1 MMSVARR
8 YLADDSEAE
17 DTVQDALLR
26 LWQLHGRLSPSL
38 DSLSWIIVRNLA
50 IDRLSRRSNNIDI
63 EKIDMADDP
72 VDDDARYAR
81 VICLL
86 EALPPVQQTVICMRH
101 MENMSY
107 DDIAELIG
115 ATPETVRKMVS
126 RARQAILKQYK
137 TVEE

>member
-1 MMSVARR
+1 MDEAQYKEEVVRLRAGMMSVARR

-81 VICLL
+81 VICLSGGVAARTTDCDMYAPYG
-86 EALPPVQQTVICMRH
+86 E
-101 MENMSY
+101 Y
-107 DDIAELIG
+107 EL
-115 ATPETVRKMVS
+115 
-126 RARQAILKQYK
+126 
-137 TVEE
+137 

>member
-1 MMSVARR
+1 
-8 YLADDSEAE
+8 
-17 DTVQDALLR
+17 
-26 LWQLHGRLSPSL
+26 
-38 DSLSWIIVRNLA
+38 
-50 IDRLSRRSNNIDI
+50 
-63 EKIDMADDP
+63 
-72 VDDDARYAR
+72 
-81 VICLL
+81 
-86 EALPPVQQTVICMRH
+86 MRH

>member
-17 DTVQDALLR
+17 DTAQDALLR
-26 LWQLHGRLSPSL
+26 FWQLHGRLSPSL
-38 DSLSWIIVRNLA
+38 DRLSWIIVRNLA
-50 IDRLSRRSNNIDI
+50 IDRLRRRSNNIDI

>member
-1 MMSVARR
+1 MMPVMR
-8 YLADDSEAE
+8 
-17 DTVQDALLR
+17 AL
-26 LWQLHGRLSPSL
+26 
-38 DSLSWIIVRNLA
+38 
-50 IDRLSRRSNNIDI
+50 
-63 EKIDMADDP
+63 
-72 VDDDARYAR
+72 YAF
-81 VICLL
+81 L